1 MIILGN
7 QKPAGLT
14 YLSATLAAYLW
25 MHVVA
30 VVDSEEVL
38 EATQSR
44 HISAVDKVSD
54 NDVLIES
61 RHLVL
66 SGSGDAQ
73 LSTKPIANSDNGTS
87 ASTEQETQN
96 SRRPES
102 SASCSS
108 ENHSSVVASTTQRC
122 VCV

>member
-1 MIILGN
+1 
-7 QKPAGLT
+7 
-14 YLSATLAAYLW
+14 